1 MIGTQVVTRSE
12 FEAELRKLRLSV
24 SGTGIT
30 ALPPTSML
38 VKITGR

>member
-30 ALPPTSML
+30 ALPRPACLSRL
-38 VKITGR
+38 PGR